1 LEVTSEVEVQA
12 MVVAETDEAAA
23 ASELAELERLW
34 QRFEPMREA
43 RIELIDGEI
52 VVSPTPSVRHST
64 AVDELAEQ
72 FFEVKRRHGWR
83 FHTWLTCHI
92 APTRERLI
100 PDLMVAPKDARQFGD
115 DELLAPGVLL
125 AAEVVSWGSRR
136 RDREVKP
143 RAYARGGV
151 PLYLMIDRFADPA
164 AVTLFSEP
172 DEQRY
177 RRRQMA
183 TAGKP
188 LRLPDP
194 FGIELDTA
202 RLLS

>member
-1 LEVTSEVEVQA
+1 
-12 MVVAETDEAAA
+12 MVMAETNEAAA
-23 ASELAELERLW
+23 ASELAELEQLWHRLGE
-34 QRFEPMREA
+34 RTDA

-52 VVSPTPSVRHST
+52 VVSPTSSVRNSA
-64 AVDELAEQ
+64 AVYSLSVALVGLAEQ
-72 FFEVKRRHGWR
+72 RGWVI
-83 FHTWLTCHI
+83 HTFLTAHI
-92 APTRERLI
+92 PPTRERLI
-100 PDLMVAPKDARQFGD
+100 PDLMVAPKGAPQFGD

-143 RAYARGGV
+143 RAYAQGGV

-172 DEQRY
+172 DEHGY
-177 RRRQMA
+177 RRRQVA

-188 LRLPDP
+188 LQLPEP
-194 FGIELDTA
+194 FGIDLDTA
-202 RLLS
+202 RLLG